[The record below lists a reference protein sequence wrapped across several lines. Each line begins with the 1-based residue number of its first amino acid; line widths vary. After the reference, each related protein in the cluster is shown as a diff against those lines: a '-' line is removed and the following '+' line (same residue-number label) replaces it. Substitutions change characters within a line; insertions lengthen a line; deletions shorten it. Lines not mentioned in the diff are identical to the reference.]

1 MNSENIVSAVF
12 GSILK
17 VVFAIAVIFLIYR
30 AAATCYDYGYRIF
43 TEPAVSSGE
52 GRSVTVTVT
61 EDMSAQ
67 DIGKLFQEKGL
78 VKNSRLFALQYLFS
92 EYKEDV
98 KPGTFTLSTAM
109 TAEEMMAV
117 MADEQAADTATQ
129 EGDTSESSS
138 EDTVNPLLE
147 DAQVLPQDGEGEPGA
162 EE

>member
-17 VVFAIAVIFLIYR
+17 VIFAIAVIFIIYR

-98 KPGTFTLSTAM
+98 KPGTFELSTAM
-109 TAEEMMAV
+109 TAEEMMSV
-117 MADEQAADTATQ
+117 MADEQAAADTAQ
-129 EGDTSESSS
+129 ESAAADTSS
-138 EDTVNPLLE
+138 ENTTNPLLE
-147 DAQVLPQDGEGEPGA
+147 DAQILPQDGEGEPGA